1 MLLGVRFQ
9 PNKYLANPLGK
20 NSEYVYL
27 NFSQSSG
34 HATPPH
40 NSIYRLIVQ
49 HDGETI
55 AMPSVMSFDAFR
67 FPWWSKSTTAKPLL
81 PPSEDRSDPEGVK
94 RRVSFHFT
102 TPNNTRQPPDRP
114 RDVQKP
120 LPRVPAGSAGKLF
133 HDEVVDEKSSSHFV
147 EKPVEATVPLL
158 RSNTN
163 IHKSSPLTT
172 KPQPVMKPSLIRRV
186 TSRLHITVPATPIS
200 SQLESS
206 PPRPTHTPANVK
218 HSSRP
223 PRSPRVTLARSPT
236 LPNSFASRE
245 NREAA
250 LRERGLLP
258 PMKDLSQQ
266 EREADARLAPMPAP
280 DKGQSGFS
288 AAAKIKEEWMSINR
302 SSETR
307 APDSVFPRQLPSL
320 SALAS
325 GASSLSY
332 SASSSLL
339 QSSTCD
345 SDCTRA
351 DLITDIPFRARSS
364 ISSSVPPLSPSSHL
378 EVLEEEPAEHVPPT
392 PPPPPPH
399 HVQPP
404 IIISTPVEDSFAPGH
419 AVLVESPISCTF
431 STYLAPPGSPSQP
444 HTSAPVIPDK
454 ENSYS
459 PFPASPSRR
468 RTMDSNARRRSSVGI
483 HLSRFGTNSLTN
495 LRRSVTGSTRHSG
508 SSADLSS
515 TSSQY
520 SSPRVSIMPT
530 MHNRGSI
537 LLETKGIQ
545 DAESRRLSEL
555 AFLD

>member
-1 MLLGVRFQ
+1 
-9 PNKYLANPLGK
+9 
-20 NSEYVYL
+20 
-27 NFSQSSG
+27 
-34 HATPPH
+34 
-40 NSIYRLIVQ
+40 
-49 HDGETI
+49 
-55 AMPSVMSFDAFR
+55 MPSAISLDAFR
-67 FPWWSKSTTAKPLL
+67 FRWWSKSTPKPLL
-81 PPSEDRSDPEGVK
+81 PPSEDRSDPIAVVK
-94 RRVSFHFT
+94 RRMSFHIA
-102 TPNNTRQPPDRP
+102 TPKNTRQHPDRP

-120 LPRVPAGSAGKLF
+120 LPRIPTESTGKLL
-133 HDEVVDEKSSSHFV
+133 HDEVVNEKSSDHFL
-147 EKPVEATVPLL
+147 EKPVEATEKLVPLL

-163 IHKSSPLTT
+163 IHKSSPPTT
-172 KPQPVMKPSLIRRV
+172 TPQPDMKPSLIRRV
-186 TSRLHITVPATPIS
+186 TSKLHITVPPS

-218 HSSRP
+218 QSSRP
-223 PRSPRVTLARSPT
+223 PRSPRVTLPRSPT

-266 EREADARLAPMPAP
+266 EREADERLAPMPAP
-280 DKGQSGFS
+280 DKDQIGFS
-288 AAAKIKEEWMSINR
+288 AAAKIKEEWLSINR

-307 APDSVFPRQLPSL
+307 ASDSVFPRQLPSF

-325 GASSLSY
+325 GVSSLSY
-332 SASSSLL
+332 SASSSLP
-339 QSSTCD
+339 QFSTCD

-351 DLITDIPFRARSS
+351 DLIAEMPFRARSS
-364 ISSSVPPLSPSSHL
+364 TSSSVPPLSPSSHL
-378 EVLEEEPAEHVPPT
+378 EVLEEEPAGHVPPT

-404 IIISTPVEDSFAPGH
+404 IIISTPVEDSFSPGH

-431 STYLAPPGSPSQP
+431 SPYLAPPGSPSQP
-444 HTSAPVIPDK
+444 HTSPPVIPDK

-459 PFPASPSRR
+459 PFPGPPSRR
-468 RTMDSNARRRSSVGI
+468 RTMDSNARRRSSVGT
-483 HLSRFGTNSLTN
+483 HLSKFGTNSLTN

-515 TSSQY
+515 TSSQH

>member
-1 MLLGVRFQ
+1 M
-9 PNKYLANPLGK
+9 P
-20 NSEYVYL
+20 
-27 NFSQSSG
+27 
-34 HATPPH
+34 
-40 NSIYRLIVQ
+40 
-49 HDGETI
+49 TI
-55 AMPSVMSFDAFR
+55 INLDVFR
-67 FPWWSKSTTAKPLL
+67 FRWWSKSTAK
-81 PPSEDRSDPEGVK
+81 PPSEDDSDPSYSPQGV
-94 RRVSFHFT
+94 RRRMSFHIT
-102 TPNNTRQPPDRP
+102 TPNHTRRPSDQP

-120 LPRVPAGSAGKLF
+120 LPRIPTGSTTKLF
-133 HDEVVDEKSSSHFV
+133 HDEVVNEKSSDHFLERPV
-147 EKPVEATVPLL
+147 GATEKLVPLL

-163 IHKSSPLTT
+163 IHKSSPPMT
-172 KPQPVMKPSLIRRV
+172 KPPSDMKPSLIRRV
-186 TSRLHITVPATPIS
+186 TSRLHITVPATPSS
-200 SQLESS
+200 SQPKSS
-206 PPRPTHTPANVK
+206 PPHPTHTPADVK

-223 PRSPRVTLARSPT
+223 PRSPRVTLPRSPT
-236 LPNSFASRE
+236 LPNSFTSRE

-266 EREADARLAPMPAP
+266 EREADERLAPIPAP
-280 DKGQSGFS
+280 DKDQNGFS

-302 SSETR
+302 SSDTR
-307 APDSVFPRQLPSL
+307 ASDSVYPRQLPSL
-320 SALAS
+320 TALVS
-325 GASSLSY
+325 GASPLSY
-332 SASSSLL
+332 SASSSLPR
-339 QSSTCD
+339 SSTCD

-351 DLITDIPFRARSS
+351 DLSTEIPFKARSS

-392 PPPPPPH
+392 PPPPPPD

-404 IIISTPVEDSFAPGH
+404 IIISTPVEDSFSPDH
-419 AVLVESPISCTF
+419 AFLVESPISCTF

-444 HTSAPVIPDK
+444 HTSHPVIPDK
-454 ENSYS
+454 ENSHS
-459 PFPASPSRR
+459 PLPAPPSRR
-468 RTMDSNARRRSSVGI
+468 CTTDSNVRRRSSIGT

-495 LRRSVTGSTRHSG
+495 LRRSTTRHSG
-508 SSADLSS
+508 SSSADLSS
-515 TSSQY
+515 TSSQH

>member
-1 MLLGVRFQ
+1 
-9 PNKYLANPLGK
+9 
-20 NSEYVYL
+20 
-27 NFSQSSG
+27 
-34 HATPPH
+34 
-40 NSIYRLIVQ
+40 
-49 HDGETI
+49 
-55 AMPSVMSFDAFR
+55 MPSVISFDAFR
-67 FPWWSKSTTAKPLL
+67 FRWWSKSTAKPLL

-94 RRVSFHFT
+94 RRISFHIS
-102 TPNNTRQPPDRP
+102 PSKNTRPPPDRP

-120 LPRVPAGSAGKLF
+120 LPRIPTGSTAKLF
-133 HDEVVDEKSSSHFV
+133 HDEVVHEKSSDHFL
-147 EKPVEATVPLL
+147 EKPAKETEKLVPLL

-163 IHKSSPLTT
+163 IHKSSPRTT
-172 KPQPVMKPSLIRRV
+172 KSQPNMKPSLIRRV
-186 TSRLHITVPATPIS
+186 TSSRH
-200 SQLESS
+200 
-206 PPRPTHTPANVK
+206 PPCPTHTPANVK
-218 HSSRP
+218 RSSRL
-223 PRSPRVTLARSPT
+223 PRSPRATLARSPT
-236 LPNSFASRE
+236 LPNSFVSRE

-258 PMKDLSQQ
+258 PKKDLSQQ
-266 EREADARLAPMPAP
+266 EREADERLASMPAP
-280 DKGQSGFS
+280 DKDQNGFS
-288 AAAKIKEEWMSINR
+288 AAAKIKEEWLSINR
-302 SSETR
+302 PSETR
-307 APDSVFPRQLPSL
+307 APDSIFPRQLPSL
-320 SALAS
+320 SALAL

-332 SASSSLL
+332 SASSSLP
-339 QSSTCD
+339 QSSACD
-345 SDCTRA
+345 SDCTGA
-351 DLITDIPFRARSS
+351 DLIAETPFRTRSS
-364 ISSSVPPLSPSSHL
+364 TSSSVPPLSPSSPL

-419 AVLVESPISCTF
+419 AGLVESPISCNF

-444 HTSAPVIPDK
+444 HTSPPVIPDK

-483 HLSRFGTNSLTN
+483 HLSKFGTNSLTN

-537 LLETKGIQ
+537 LLETKGIR